1 MKYIYL
7 LALLFLSANSFSQEE
22 KEVKK
27 LIIKSNDSLNGKEID
42 VPFSIIEDI
51 PIAPGCESVEK
62 NKRMECFNAYMTE
75 HIQKHF
81 KYPKAAAKKN
91 IQGKVLVTF
100 IINKEG
106 FVEKIETNGGHELLR
121 QEAYRIIDK
130 LPKFRPGLLRGKPVK
145 VRYGLPIT
153 FKLR

>member
-1 MKYIYL
+1 MKYIF
-7 LALLFLSANSFSQEE
+7 LLFFLISFNSIHSQVDSETTNEDE
-22 KEVKK
+22 KV
-27 LIIKSNDSLNGKEID
+27 LIT
-42 VPFSIIEDI
+42 IIEDI
-51 PIAPGCESVEK
+51 PIAPGCESVER
-62 NKRMECFNAYMTE
+62 NKRMECFNTFMTE

-106 FVEKIETNGGHELLR
+106 FVEQIETNGGHELLR

-130 LPKFRPGLLRGKPVK
+130 LPQFRPGLLRGEPVK
-145 VRYGLPIT
+145 VQNGVPIT
-153 FKLR
+153 FRLR